1 MRLEPLLLAIALLL
15 SGCTG
20 GDAAGPAAEP
30 AQQTVSIAG
39 PADSGSLEDG
49 GSIEGLVVDESVA
62 PIAGATIGIDGFPE
76 TALSGPDGAFA
87 FNGVPGGTHT
97 VFAAALGFG
106 SAGKSVEVRVGEIST
121 VTFTLASM
129 AIENAT
135 YTELTVFNGFIPCGF
150 GLVAVTVSAA
160 CPTGSSFTPGTDT
173 EDVLTSVLTI
183 FDELVWTQN
192 SAASATRLY
201 MDAGYDQ
208 TCNPCSYA
216 ERYGRSP
223 AGTSPIVLRMDGPF
237 KGISDAEDQDAVYEV
252 HHQVWVPGN
261 DGSTS
266 GTDPTGEIDG
276 LPVIVVEQSFTLY
289 TTLFYGEPA
298 PENFPGSRPD
308 A

>member
-1 MRLEPLLLAIALLL
+1 MRLEPLLLALALLL

-30 AQQTVSIAG
+30 APQTVSVVG
-39 PADSGSLEDG
+39 PADSGSLEDA

-62 PIAGATIGIDGFPE
+62 PIAGATVGIDGFPQ
-76 TALSGPDGAFA
+76 TATSGPDGAFA
-87 FNGVPGGTHT
+87 FNGVPGGTYT

-121 VTFTLASM
+121 VTFTLTSI

-150 GLVAVTVSAA
+150 GLIAVTLSAA

-173 EDVLTSVLTI
+173 EVLTSVVTI

-216 ERYGRSP
+216 ERYGRAPSGPSP
-223 AGTSPIVLRMDGPF
+223 LLLRMDGPF
-237 KGISDAEDQDAVYEV
+237 KGISDAEDQDEMYEV

-261 DGSTS
+261 DGSTQ
-266 GTDPTGEIDG
+266 GQPVGG
-276 LPVIVVEQSFTLY
+276 LPVVVIEQSFTLY

-298 PENFPGSRPD
+298 PETFPGSRPD